1 MQASDLSWNHDTVI
15 WQYNHEKVEIKIANI
30 IFCSVDTVNA
40 CNNVTCGSNHIE
52 EEVYLFSFD
61 GNTLLHYR
69 MESRTITWINDGL
82 KITLVLDHIEQAF
95 LYRSEDLVLILNGKK
110 EKILTAY
117 SLDGSQYFRR
127 FAPTNYKFSY
137 LSRMRSLP
145 SVVCE
150 AITKSEED
158 QFGRNQ
164 WHFSL
169 DIQTAALEKTHLAY

>member
-1 MQASDLSWNHDTVI
+1 MI

-150 AITKSEED
+150 AIIKSEED